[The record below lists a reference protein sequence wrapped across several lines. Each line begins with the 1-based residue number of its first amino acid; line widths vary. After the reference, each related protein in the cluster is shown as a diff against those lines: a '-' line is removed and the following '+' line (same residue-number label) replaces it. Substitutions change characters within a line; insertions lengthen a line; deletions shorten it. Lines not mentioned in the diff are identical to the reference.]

1 MKLLTGGASVEHTT
15 LQYCSARL
23 KWYALQEC
31 SVERRCSE
39 IPHSTTGQANT
50 WFARSSPQP
59 TSEHCWVYD
68 AKLDQTIDATLG
80 QFFIPGAKDDWW
92 NGEEHP
98 MAEETDEFH
107 SIEEFAKGPGGTAL
121 LEA

>member
-1 MKLLTGGASVEHTT
+1 VGCPITPAAYFRKNENITIKYGEVDG
-15 LQYCSARL
+15 
-23 KWYALQEC
+23 
-31 SVERRCSE
+31 
-39 IPHSTTGQANT
+39 N
-50 WFARSSPQP
+50 
-59 TSEHCWVYD
+59 EHCWVYD

>member
-1 MKLLTGGASVEHTT
+1 MQRNTSFDDWASEYMVCTE
-15 LQYCSARL
+15 
-23 KWYALQEC
+23 
-31 SVERRCSE
+31 
-39 IPHSTTGQANT
+39 
-50 WFARSSPQP
+50 FAAAYFRKNENI
-59 TSEHCWVYD
+59 TIKYGEVDGNEHCWVYD